1 MSQAAQAAQV
11 VKFPKKVSNKVAKS
25 NPKLSSTHRRQ
36 LKANILSGA
45 AVCVAAL
52 TLTGLSLAHLAHGI
66 SIVTHASTME
76 GWAMAVGIDFGF
88 VALEA
93 AKITTIGD
101 KEVAAIN
108 KAANPTIV
116 GMMIGSA
123 VLNAFAFSAL
133 SEGWMMYPAILM
145 GLAIPA
151 MIYNLTKVGMKK
163 FGCH

>member
-1 MSQAAQAAQV
+1 MSNQAQV
-11 VKFPKKVSNKVAKS
+11 VKFPKKVAKI
-25 NPKLSSTHRRQ
+25 NPKLSSVHRRQ
-36 LKANILSGA
+36 LRQQLFSGS
-45 AVCVAAL
+45 AVCIAAL

-66 SIVTHASTME
+66 SIVTHASTIE

-93 AKITTIGD
+93 AKITTVGD
-101 KEVAAIN
+101 QQTKEIN
-108 KAANPTIV
+108 KMANPTIV

-123 VLNAFAFSAL
+123 VLNAFAFSAQ
-133 SEGWMMYPAILM
+133 SDGWMMYPAIVM

-163 FGCH
+163 FGCRG